1 MRTQGSA
8 EKEKKG
14 INDRPLGETDVWC
27 GQEWMESR
35 MEQGR
40 DPALFSWV
48 CQSLPVFSLPPRHGL
63 NQPN

>member
-1 MRTQGSA
+1 MRTEGSA

-14 INDRPLGETDVWC
+14 INDRPSGDTDVWS

-35 MEQGR
+35 MEQGG

-48 CQSLPVFSLPPRHGL
+48 CQSLPVFRLPPDMD
-63 NQPN
+63 